1 MAKENVMYEH
11 TTIGGNG
18 AKMTKFSGNPESE
31 RKLYFPIQTSNKAK
45 PAARIFMTI
54 DSTKN

>member
-18 AKMTKFSGNPESE
+18 AKMTKFFGIV
-31 RKLYFPIQTSNKAK
+31 LF
-45 PAARIFMTI
+45 
-54 DSTKN
+54 